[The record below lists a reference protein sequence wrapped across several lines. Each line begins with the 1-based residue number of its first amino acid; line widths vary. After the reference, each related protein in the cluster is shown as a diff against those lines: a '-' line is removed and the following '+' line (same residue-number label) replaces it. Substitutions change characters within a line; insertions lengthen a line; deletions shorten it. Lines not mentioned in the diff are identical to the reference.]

1 MSVSREHSELTE
13 RQNTRGTHVFAC
25 LRVCS
30 AGSRRQEAR
39 GGKREDGVG

>member
-1 MSVSREHSELTE
+1 MSILNNGETKHE
-13 RQNTRGTHVFAC
+13 RHVFAC

-39 GGKREDGVG
+39 GEEGEDGVG